1 MKSLQKH
8 DRLIDDLGQFDAFKN
23 VEASALLWLID
34 KSDYVALAKGSY
46 LFQTGDKIENMAVIL
61 EGQLELYR
69 NSAKET
75 VLFMELEAPAI
86 TGVLPFSRL
95 EEAGASGRVSKELK
109 ILALNKKYFTEMVSV
124 SYALVQN
131 LVATMSNRIRETSH
145 FRYQNE
151 KMASL
156 GKLSAGLAHELNN
169 PASAM
174 LRNADMIYQKLHQ
187 TPERFKAVMTIGIN
201 EAETDALNDVL
212 FSKLN
217 TQRNPPYTLLEKKRL
232 GEDILDWLE
241 DNDVVEPED
250 LAEIF
255 VEFDFSTDDLQFVQD
270 TVGSDRMS
278 IILWWFESTL
288 AMEKMLSEMRNS
300 ANQISSL
307 VKSIKSYSHMDKSS
321 DKELTNIHVG
331 IDNTLRIL
339 EHKYKKKQIVVESLY
354 DRSIPRIAAYPSQLN
369 QIWTNIIDNAID
381 AMDKGGKLSIRSSL
395 HDSYVRIEIIDNG
408 HGIPEEILDNIFD
421 PFFSTKGI
429 GQGTG
434 MGLEIVRRI
443 VEHHKGSIQVW
454 SKPGKTTFCIQLPK
468 TNI

>member
-1 MKSLQKH
+1 MEILQKH
-8 DRLIDDLGQFDAFKN
+8 DRLIEELGRFDAFKN
-23 VEASALLWLID
+23 IEESALQWLID
-34 KSDYVALAKGSY
+34 RSELFVLAKGEF
-46 LFQTGDKIENMAVIL
+46 LFHSGDKIETLTIL
-61 EGQLELYR
+61 LQGQLDLIR
-69 NSAKET
+69 ISAKET
-75 VLFMELEAPAI
+75 VLAMEIEAPAI

-95 EEAGASGRVSKELK
+95 EYATAGGKVSKELTV
-109 ILALNKKYFTEMVSV
+109 LALNKKYFTEMVKV
-124 SYALVQN
+124 SYPLVQN
-131 LVATMSNRIRETSH
+131 LVATMSNRIRESSH
-145 FRYQNE
+145 SRYQDE

-187 TPERFKAVMTIGIN
+187 TPQRFKAVMTIGIN
-201 EAETDALNDVL
+201 EKETDSLNSIL

-217 TQRNPPYTLLEKKRL
+217 SQRNPPYTLLEKKRL
-232 GEDILDWLE
+232 NDDILDWLE
-241 DNDVVEPED
+241 DNDVDDPED

-255 VEFDFSTDDLQFVQD
+255 VDFDFSTDDLRFVQD

-288 AMEKMLSEMRNS
+288 AMEKMLTEMRNS

-307 VKSIKSYSHMDKSS
+307 VKSIKSYSHMDKSA

-331 IDNTLRIL
+331 LDNTLRIL
-339 EHKYKKKQIVVESLY
+339 EHKYKKKQIIIETLY
-354 DRSIPRIAAYPSQLN
+354 DREIPRIAAYPSQLN

-381 AMDKGGKLSIRSSL
+381 AMDKGGKLTIHSTL
-395 HDSYVRIEIIDNG
+395 HERYVRIEIIDNG
-408 HGIPEEILDNIFD
+408 HGIPAEILDNIFD
-421 PFFSTKGI
+421 PFFTTKGI

-443 VEHHKGSIQVW
+443 VEHHKGTIQVW
-454 SKPGKTTFCIQLPK
+454 SHPGKTTFCIQLPK